1 MRPLRVLLVEDDP
14 KDAQLICL
22 ALEQGGFEPRS
33 RCVETAD
40 GLRSALADQPWDLV
54 LSDYSLPALSGPDAF
69 VIVRDSGLDVPF
81 LIVSGP
87 MGEEVAVQAMRA
99 GVHDCLLKEHLERL
113 VIAVERELR
122 EAAIRIERRNVQEQL
137 LIAEQMAWF
146 GALAAGLVH
155 EINNPLSVIS
165 GNLQVLEGQFRVLV
179 EILSQAGKPLPPNAA
194 AAVALFAEAA
204 ADAAAAA
211 RRVQLLTRDLR
222 QFSHPDE
229 SKLDPV
235 DVHKVLEW
243 SIRMTQNAVRGRF
256 QLVRQFGDVPPVKG
270 RTAALAQLFAYL
282 LAKAAQA
289 TPHLPPAP
297 RTITLVTSCMDGM
310 VAVDL
315 IDSGTGVAADALPH
329 ARDLVTEMGGRVQ
342 VLDVP
347 GGPANLR
354 VLLPQAPPPAPAAA
368 PMMAAASMVIDRR
381 SASVLVIDDEPA
393 LGRVLPRL
401 LAPHS
406 VTVVERAQDA
416 LERLRTGGRFDVIL
430 CDVMMPEMNG
440 MQFHQELLRDRPEVA
455 RRVIFMSGGVFSPSL
470 RAFFEGLPNHKLEKP
485 LDLPA
490 LRRLIDETAWS

>member
-14 KDAQLICL
+14 KDAELICL
-22 ALEQGGFEPRS
+22 ALQRGGYEPRS

-40 GLRSALADQPWDLV
+40 ALRSALADQRWDLV
-54 LSDYSLPALSGPDAF
+54 LSDYSLPRFSGTDALT
-69 VIVRDSGLDVPF
+69 IVRDSGLDLPF

-87 MGEEVAVQAMRA
+87 MGEEVAVEAMRA

-113 VIAVERELR
+113 VAAVEREMR

-146 GALAAGLVH
+146 GALASGLVH

-179 EILSQAGKPLPPNAA
+179 EILSQATAPLPPAA
-194 AAVALFAEAA
+194 TAAMALFTEAA
-204 ADAAAAA
+204 TDAGDAA
-211 RRVQLLTRDLR
+211 RRVELLTRELR
-222 QFSHPDE
+222 QFSHPAE
-229 SKLDPV
+229 SKVDAI

-243 SIRMTQNAVRGRF
+243 SIRMTQNAIRGRF
-256 QLVRQFGDVPPVKG
+256 QLDRQFGDVPAVHG
-270 RTAALAQLFAYL
+270 RTPALAQLFAHL
-282 LAKAAQA
+282 LMKAAQA
-289 TPHLPPAP
+289 VAVPPVP
-297 RTITLVTSCMDGM
+297 TRTITLMTSPVDGM
-310 VAVDL
+310 VAVDV
-315 IDSGTGVAADALPH
+315 IDSGAGVRVDALPH
-329 ARDLVTEMGGRVQ
+329 VLGIVAEMGGRVEA
-342 VLDVP
+342 L
-347 GGPANLR
+347 GGPDGPVTLR
-354 VLLPQAPPPAPAAA
+354 VLLPRAPITPVADVPVAPK
-368 PMMAAASMVIDRR
+368 SMVIDRR

-406 VTVVERAQDA
+406 VTVVERARDA

-440 MQFHQELLRDRPEVA
+440 MQFHQELVRDRPDVA
-455 RRVIFMSGGVFSPSL
+455 RRVIFMSGGVFSPAL
-470 RAFFEGLPNHKLEKP
+470 RDFFDALPNRKLEKP